1 MDDKRSVVE
10 LLGLVAIVASLIFV
24 GMEVRQAAVE
34 TRSSIVLQLKDSWVE
49 FNLAILDNQG
59 LFDAIQI
66 VTAEGRE
73 ANQKAKFTVDAW
85 LRALFH
91 NWSNAY
97 FHYRN
102 GTLDKA
108 QWMANVRDAENGAQ
122 EQYVREFWTE
132 WRHVYDDDFAAFVD
146 DTFSKVDEDR

>member
-10 LLGLVAIVASLIFV
+10 LLGLVTIVASLIFV

-34 TRSSIVLQLKDSWVE
+34 TRSSIVLQLKDSWVQ

-59 LFDAIQI
+59 LFDAIQV

-73 ANQKAKFTVDAW
+73 ANQKATFTVDAW

-102 GTLDKA
+102 GTFDKV
-108 QWMANVRDAENGAQ
+108 QWMAYVRDAENSAQ

-132 WRHVYDDDFAAFVD
+132 WRHAYDDDFAAFVD
-146 DTFSKVDEDR
+146 DTFSKVDEDQ